1 MGNLDKE
8 IEGFKGRFEVIYRY
22 TIPTEKDTPKD
33 EKFRIVRELLDK
45 TDDAAESALK
55 DTFMEEPSLFTLYA
69 LRDEGVEF
77 VIFLCTKYYNKHIGN
92 LIEEQQDEELCNAK
106 YAIWQKLFKPIVIA
120 MLNTKRH
127 SIHLD
132 FLKNRRIQNEI

>member
-22 TIPTEKDTPKD
+22 TIPTEEDTHKD
-33 EKFRIVRELLDK
+33 EKFRIVGELLDK

-55 DTFMEEPSLFTLYA
+55 DTFMDEPSLFTLYA
-69 LRDEGVEF
+69 LGDEGIEF

-92 LIEEQQDEELCNAK
+92 LIEEQQDEELCRAK
-106 YAIWQKLFKPIVIA
+106 CAIWKKLFVPIASA
-120 MLNTKRH
+120 MLNMKRH
-127 SIHLD
+127 AHLD
-132 FLKNRRIQNEI
+132 FLKNRGIQDED

>member
-1 MGNLDKE
+1 MSNLDDAV
-8 IEGFKGRFEVIYRY
+8 EGFNGRFEVIYRY
-22 TIPTEKDTPKD
+22 TIPTEKDTPND

-45 TDDAAESALK
+45 TDDAAEKALK

-92 LIEEQQDEELCNAK
+92 LVKEQSDDEKTKAK
-106 YAIWQKLFKPIVIA
+106 YAIWNKLVGPIVGF
-120 MLNTKRH
+120 M
-127 SIHLD
+127 
-132 FLKNRRIQNEI
+132 LKNDKEKEDSK